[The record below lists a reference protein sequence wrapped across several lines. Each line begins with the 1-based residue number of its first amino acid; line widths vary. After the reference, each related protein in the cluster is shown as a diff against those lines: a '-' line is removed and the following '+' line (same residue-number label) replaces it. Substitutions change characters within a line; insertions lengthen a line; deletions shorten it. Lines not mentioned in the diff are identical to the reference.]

1 MEKFIANIITNSI
14 TKLNKTK
21 KQRNKNYW
29 QQCIYFIAW
38 FKHIYE
44 NPLGFSSTCFIY
56 YISCLKGVEH
66 DISDY
71 AWSRSHKRATCPKC
85 MVYDYPTNI
94 ARANI
99 VKQLKQNPEFRTF
112 LRKHKM
118 DFKDYYKVLGIT
130 KTANA
135 DEIKKAYRKIAREL
149 HPDVNPDPEVQNK
162 FKDLLYWS
170 IL

>member
-1 MEKFIANIITNSI
+1 MRIVNVFSDRIWNLPIVLGQEMIRHRLASTTND
-14 TKLNKTK
+14 
-21 KQRNKNYW
+21 RGGW
-29 QQCIYFIAW
+29 D
-38 FKHIYE
+38 
-44 NPLGFSSTCFIY
+44 Y

-112 LRKHKM
+112 LRKHKILTRFI
-118 DFKDYYKVLGIT
+118 DNCIKQRL
-130 KTANA
+130 KTILIN
-135 DEIKKAYRKIAREL
+135 
-149 HPDVNPDPEVQNK
+149 DPIRNNIVWDKSNEGYNFWQGVSNQWEKENQ
-162 FKDLLYWS
+162 
-170 IL
+170 